1 MKLYNAHCPV
11 WLTVALIAVVAIL
24 LYFVVNSAAANS
36 AAANAT
42 AIEGLT
48 STTSLVYLPDPSQK
62 EPKMEFT
69 LSELYE
75 ETVQLLV
82 FLLIDKDKDKE
93 KKMDEDPETSL
104 SAPTYSKSPNDL
116 PMQVAYNNVA
126 DKFPKY
132 IDKKYGH
139 FFSVAD
145 LAKKYP
151 SASTDSS
158 IPMDKQ
164 ESAIRQN
171 IRDDL
176 LPLLKWEDSLM
187 EKVIRCTS
195 MTAANKGSDSDT
207 TNSTPIT
214 SYFGKLIFLNR
225 SSQESLDK
233 IKASFTSFMRPISLT
248 NSVTEE
254 YVARKNPAMNDDY
267 LFLLA
272 TMRDILKKT
281 EETENDKALR
291 FARETNILYVFD
303 SEISKPSANDHLKIT
318 LEKLTVFYYVGIAY
332 RLYEIPGR
340 PDDSTWMGG
349 LAQLLQAKKS
359 GKSKYVFLSNY
370 PPINKDADVDKVA
383 A

>member
-1 MKLYNAHCPV
+1 MKLYNAHCPG
-11 WLTVALIAVVAIL
+11 WLTIALIAVVACL
-24 LYFVVNSAAANS
+24 LYFIISSNP
-36 AAANAT
+36 AT
-42 AIEGLT
+42 IEGLT
-48 STTSLVYLPDPSQK
+48 STTALVYLPDPTQK

-82 FLLIDKDKDKE
+82 FLLIDKNKD

-145 LAKKYP
+145 LAKKYASP
-151 SASTDSS
+151 STDSS
-158 IPMDKQ
+158 IPIDKQ

-176 LPLLKWEDSLM
+176 LPLFKWEDSLM
-187 EKVIRCTS
+187 EKVIRCTTS
-195 MTAANKGSDSDT
+195 TTTTSKGNDDSET

-248 NSVTEE
+248 NVVTEE
-254 YVARKNPAMNDDY
+254 YIARNNTAMNDDY

-272 TMRDILKKT
+272 TLRDVLKKT

-303 SEISKPSANDHLKIT
+303 SEIIKPSANDHLKIT
-318 LEKLTVFYYVGIAY
+318 LEKLTVFYYAGIAY
-332 RLYEIPGR
+332 RLYEMPGR

-349 LAQLLQAKKS
+349 LSQLLQAKKS
-359 GKSKYVFLSNY
+359 AKSKYVFLSNY
-370 PPINKDADVDKVA
+370 PPVNKKDPVKTDPGNVA
-383 A
+383 TE

>member
-11 WLTVALIAVVAIL
+11 WLTIALIAVVAGIL
-24 LYFVVNSAAANS
+24 FFIISSNT
-36 AAANAT
+36 ANAT

-48 STTSLVYLPDPSQK
+48 STTSLVYLPDPTQK

-82 FLLIDKDKDKE
+82 FLLIDKDKE
-93 KKMDEDPETSL
+93 GKKDEDPETSL

-151 SASTDSS
+151 SPSTDSS

-164 ESAIRQN
+164 ESAIRRN

-195 MTAANKGSDSDT
+195 TTTTKGKDESDT

-225 SSQESLDK
+225 RSQESLDK

-248 NSVTEE
+248 NVVTEE

-272 TMRDILKKT
+272 TLRDILKKT

-303 SEISKPSANDHLKIT
+303 SEISKPTANDHLKIT
-318 LEKLTVFYYVGIAY
+318 LEKLTVFYYAGIAY
-332 RLYEIPGR
+332 RLYEMPGR

-359 GKSKYVFLSNY
+359 AKSKYVFLSNY
-370 PPINKDADVDKVA
+370 PPINTDADAVNVA